1 MEQVHNSFQK
11 NYLSCAKLKSY
22 CSNQTVIHG
31 AAHRPMSRARA
42 SGAVGNRATCETRVV
57 ENPFQ
62 SILSTSR
69 SEDGTTRQFPTPP
82 VQNIYPPERAEQI
95 VRIAND
101 ALNRSSGTAVELEKA
116 LGMLMLGD
124 YMGWR
129 VLVIIHNKR
138 TMGKYEDILGISVRE
153 FFPEEGPVAMRSLGY
168 SIATELGNFWKV
180 VSGDI
185 SVEDRR
191 ELAGTNGNKG

>member
-1 MEQVHNSFQK
+1 M
-11 NYLSCAKLKSY
+11 
-22 CSNQTVIHG
+22 
-31 AAHRPMSRARA
+31 AR
-42 SGAVGNRATCETRVV
+42 R
-57 ENPFQ
+57 
-62 SILSTSR
+62 
-69 SEDGTTRQFPTPP
+69 DKYPTPP
-82 VQNIYPPERAEQI
+82 AENVHPPERAEQL

-101 ALNRSSGTAVELEKA
+101 ALNRFTGTADELEKA

-138 TMGKYEDILGISVRE
+138 TIRKYEEILGISVRE
-153 FFPEEGPVAMRSLGY
+153 FFPEEGPIAMRSLGY

-191 ELAGTNGNKG
+191 ELASTNGTKG

>member
-1 MEQVHNSFQK
+1 M
-11 NYLSCAKLKSY
+11 
-22 CSNQTVIHG
+22 
-31 AAHRPMSRARA
+31 AR
-42 SGAVGNRATCETRVV
+42 R
-57 ENPFQ
+57 
-62 SILSTSR
+62 
-69 SEDGTTRQFPTPP
+69 DKFPTPP
-82 VQNIYPPERAEQI
+82 VQNIHPPERAEQL
-95 VRIAND
+95 VQIAND
-101 ALNRSSGTAVELEKA
+101 ALNRFSGTADELEKA

-138 TMGKYEDILGISVRE
+138 TIRKYEEILGISVRE

>member
-1 MEQVHNSFQK
+1 M
-11 NYLSCAKLKSY
+11 
-22 CSNQTVIHG
+22 
-31 AAHRPMSRARA
+31 AR
-42 SGAVGNRATCETRVV
+42 R
-57 ENPFQ
+57 
-62 SILSTSR
+62 
-69 SEDGTTRQFPTPP
+69 DKFPTPP
-82 VQNIYPPERAEQI
+82 VQNIHPPERAEQL

-101 ALNRSSGTAVELEKA
+101 ALNRFSGTADELEKA

-138 TMGKYEDILGISVRE
+138 TIRKYEEILGISVRE